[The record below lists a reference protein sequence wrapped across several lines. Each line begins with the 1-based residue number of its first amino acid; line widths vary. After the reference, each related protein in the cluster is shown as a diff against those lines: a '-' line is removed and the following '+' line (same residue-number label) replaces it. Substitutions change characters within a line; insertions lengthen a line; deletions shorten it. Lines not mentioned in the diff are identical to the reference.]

1 MSLDVRNVHVSV
13 EGKAILRGVSL
24 TVAAGEVHAL
34 MGPNGSG
41 KSTLANALMG
51 HPRYAITQGVVE
63 VDGANVTEA
72 TADER
77 AKAGLFL
84 SFQYPVEIPGVSVQ
98 NFLRTAWRSLH
109 GGELD
114 HKAFSARLQQA
125 IAHLQVDPTF
135 VKRAVNEGFSGGE
148 KKRLEML
155 QLAVLQ
161 PKYAILDETDS
172 GLDVDA
178 LKVVAQGVQAARE
191 AGVGVLLITHYSR
204 ILEFVVPDHV
214 HVLTDGHITQSGTK
228 ALAYDIERVG
238 YAAVKPQP

>member
-1 MSLDVRNVHVSV
+1 MSLIVRNVHVTV
-13 EGKAILRGVSL
+13 EGKSILRGVSL
-24 TVAAGEVHAL
+24 NVQAGEVHAL

-51 HPRYAITQGVVE
+51 HPRYTITDGTITVEE
-63 VDGANVTEA
+63 VDITGLP
-72 TADER
+72 ADGR
-77 AKAGLFL
+77 AQAGLFL

-109 GGELD
+109 GGQLD
-114 HKAFSARLQQA
+114 HKAFSERLQQA
-125 IAHLQVDPTF
+125 IRQLQVDPTF

-178 LKVVAQGVQAARE
+178 LKIVAQGVQAARE
-191 AGVGVLLITHYSR
+191 AGIGILLITHYSR
-204 ILEFVVPDHV
+204 ILEFVAPDHV
-214 HVLTDGHITQSGTK
+214 HVLTNGCITQSGSK
-228 ALAYDIERVG
+228 DLAYDIERVG
-238 YAAVKPQP
+238 YAAVQPQP

>member
-1 MSLDVRNVHVSV
+1 MSLIVRNVHVTV
-13 EGKAILRGVSL
+13 EGKTILQGVSL
-24 TVAAGEVHAL
+24 SVQPGEVHAL

-51 HPRYAITQGVVE
+51 HPRYGITEGSVE
-63 VDGANVTEA
+63 VDGKDI
-72 TADER
+72 TAIPADAR
-77 AKAGLFL
+77 AQAGLFL

-109 GGELD
+109 NNQLD
-114 HKAFSARLQQA
+114 HKVFSARLQDAVQA
-125 IAHLQVDPTF
+125 LQVDPTF

-178 LKVVAQGVQAARE
+178 LKVVAQGVQAARA
-191 AGVGVLLITHYSR
+191 AGIGILLITHYSR
-204 ILEFVVPDHV
+204 ILEFVAPDHV
-214 HVLTDGHITQSGTK
+214 HVLTSGRITQSGSK
-228 ALAYDIERVG
+228 ELAYDIERVG
-238 YAAVKPQP
+238 YATQQQP

>member
-1 MSLDVRNVHVSV
+1 MSLIVSNIHVAV
-13 EGKAILRGVSL
+13 EGKSILRGVSL
-24 TVAAGEVHAL
+24 RVQAGEVHAL

-51 HPRYAITQGVVE
+51 HPRYTITDGSVE
-63 VDGANVTEA
+63 VDA
-72 TADER
+72 TDITKLPPDER
-77 AKAGLFL
+77 AQAGLFL

-109 GGELD
+109 GGQLD
-114 HKAFSARLQQA
+114 HKIFSERLQQA
-125 IAHLQVDPTF
+125 IQQLQVDPTF

-178 LKVVAQGVQAARE
+178 LKVVAQGVQAAR
-191 AGVGVLLITHYSR
+191 ASGVGVLLITHYSR

-228 ALAYDIERVG
+228 DLAYDIERIG
-238 YAAVKPQP
+238 YATQPQS

>member
-1 MSLDVRNVHVSV
+1 MSLHVRNVHVSV

-24 TVAAGEVHAL
+24 TVEPKSVHAL

-51 HPRYAITQGVVE
+51 HPRYAITQGDVE
-63 VDGANVTEA
+63 VDGTNVTEA
-72 TADER
+72 TADAR
-77 AKAGLFL
+77 AQAGLFL

-109 GGELD
+109 NGQLD
-114 HKAFSARLQQA
+114 HKVFSARLQQA
-125 IAHLQVDPTF
+125 VADLHVDPTF

-178 LKVVAQGVQAARE
+178 LKVVAKGVQAARE

-204 ILEFVVPDHV
+204 ILEFVVPDYV
-214 HVLTDGHITQSGTK
+214 HVLTDGRITQSGSK

-238 YAAVKPQP
+238 YAAVQPQP

>member
-1 MSLDVRNVHVSV
+1 MALIVTDVQVSV

-24 TVAAGEVHAL
+24 SIQPGEVHAL

-51 HPRYAITQGVVE
+51 HPRYTITGGTVE
-63 VDGANVTEA
+63 VDGTD
-72 TADER
+72 TTSLPADER

-109 GGELD
+109 GGQLD

-125 IAHLQVDPTF
+125 IADLQVDPSF

-178 LKVVAQGVQAARE
+178 LKIVAAGVQAART

-214 HVLTDGHITQSGTK
+214 HVLTDGRITQSGGK
-228 ALAYDIERVG
+228 DLAYDIERVG
-238 YAAVKPQP
+238 YKVVA

>member
-1 MSLDVRNVHVSV
+1 MSLIVRNVHVTV
-13 EGKAILRGVSL
+13 EGKPILRGVSL
-24 TVAAGEVHAL
+24 QVQAGEVHAL

-51 HPRYAITQGVVE
+51 HPRYGITEGSVE
-63 VDGANVTEA
+63 VDGKNITALP
-72 TADER
+72 ADER
-77 AKAGLFL
+77 AQAGLFL

-109 GGELD
+109 SGQLD
-114 HKAFSARLQQA
+114 HKAFSTRLQKA
-125 IAHLQVDPTF
+125 VADLQIEPTF

-178 LKVVAQGVQAARE
+178 LKVVAQGVQAARA
-191 AGVGVLLITHYSR
+191 AGIGILLITHYSR
-204 ILEFVVPDHV
+204 ILEFVAPDHV
-214 HVLTDGHITQSGTK
+214 HVLTNGRITQSGGK
-228 ALAYDIERVG
+228 DLAYDIERVG
-238 YAAVKPQP
+238 YAAVQPQP